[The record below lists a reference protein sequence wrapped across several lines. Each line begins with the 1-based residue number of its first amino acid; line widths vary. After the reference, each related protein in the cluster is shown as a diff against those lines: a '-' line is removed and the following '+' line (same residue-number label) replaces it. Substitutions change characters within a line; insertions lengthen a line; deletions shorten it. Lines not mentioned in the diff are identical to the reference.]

1 MVKRKLNT
9 NSFFNEQKKENMKRL
24 IFPLMICFS
33 CSALAQ
39 NANEIPFLTKS
50 FSNESIKRVIAETA
64 GGNISVSSVA
74 ASDVRVEVYIRPSNY
89 NGNQT
94 YSKEEIQKR
103 LEADYHF
110 ILEASDNTIKAIAK
124 NKNKNQNIS
133 WKKALSISY
142 KIYVQKEISTNLT
155 TSGGNIV
162 LSDLNGSQHFVT
174 SGGNLD
180 IERLK
185 GKIVGVTSG
194 GNVSVIDCSEDIELT
209 TSGGNITA
217 DNCNGKISLVTS
229 GGDIKLSKLNGTIEA
244 TTSGGNAM
252 ANDIRGALEAHTS
265 GGNVNL
271 RDLYC
276 SVDAATSGGNIFVSV
291 KEIGNYVRITNSSGQ
306 IELELPSGKGLDLK
320 LTASKIKTNQLNNF
334 SGSMEEEEINGKL
347 NGGGIPVTVKGGSGK
362 INFTL
367 K

>member
-1 MVKRKLNT
+1 
-9 NSFFNEQKKENMKRL
+9 MKRL
-24 IFPLMICFS
+24 IFPLLICFS

-39 NANEIPFLTKS
+39 NANEIPFITKS

-64 GGNISVSSVA
+64 GGNISVFSVA
-74 ASDVRVEVYIRPSNY
+74 ASNVRVEVYIRPSNY
-89 NGNQT
+89 NGSQS

-124 NKNKNQNIS
+124 NKNQNIN

-142 KIYVQKEISTNLT
+142 KIFVPKEISTNLT
-155 TSGGNIV
+155 TSGGNIT
-162 LSDLNGSQHFVT
+162 LADLNGSQHFVT

-185 GKIVGVTSG
+185 GKVVGVTSG
-194 GNVSVIDCSEDIELT
+194 GNISVSDCSEDIELT
-209 TSGGNITA
+209 TSGGDITA

-229 GGDIKLSKLNGTIEA
+229 GGDVKLNKLEGTIQA
-244 TTSGGNAM
+244 TTSGGNAI
-252 ANDIRGALEAHTS
+252 ANTIRGSLEAHTS

-276 SVDAATSGGNIFVSV
+276 SVDAGTSGGNIFVSV
-291 KEIGNYVRITNSSGQ
+291 KEIGSYIRIANSSGK

-334 SGSMEEEEINGKL
+334 SGTMEEEEINGKL
-347 NGGGIPVTVKGGSGK
+347 NGGGIPVTVKAGSGK

>member
-1 MVKRKLNT
+1 MKKLLILLT
-9 NSFFNEQKKENMKRL
+9 AFFSYSVQ
-24 IFPLMICFS
+24 
-33 CSALAQ
+33 AQ
-39 NANEIPFLTKS
+39 NANEVPFMTKS

-64 GGNISVSSVA
+64 GGNISILSVA

-89 NGNQT
+89 NENQP
-94 YSKEEIQKR
+94 YSKDEIQKR

-124 NKNKNQNIS
+124 NKNQTIN

-142 KIYVQKEISTNLT
+142 KIYVPKEISTNLT
-155 TSGGNIV
+155 TSGGNIT
-162 LSDLNGSQHFVT
+162 LADLNGSQHFVT

-180 IERLK
+180 IQRLK
-185 GKIVGVTSG
+185 GKIDGVTSG
-194 GNVSVIDCSEDIELT
+194 GNISVSDCSEDIELT

-217 DNCNGKISLVTS
+217 DNCTGKINLVTS
-229 GGDIKLSKLNGTIEA
+229 GGDVKLSKLNGTIEA
-244 TTSGGNAM
+244 TTSGGNAI

-276 SVDAATSGGNIFVSV
+276 SVDAGTSGGNIFVSV
-291 KEIGNYVRITNSSGQ
+291 KEIGSYVRITNSSGK

-347 NGGGIPVTVKGGSGK
+347 NGGGIPVTVMGGSGRISLSIK
-362 INFTL
+362 
-367 K
+367 

>member
-1 MVKRKLNT
+1 
-9 NSFFNEQKKENMKRL
+9 MKRL
-24 IFPLMICFS
+24 FILLMVCIS
-33 CSALAQ
+33 NNVQSQ
-39 NANEIPFLTKS
+39 NASEVPFITKS

-64 GGNISVSSVA
+64 GGNISVFSVG
-74 ASDVRVEVYIRPSNY
+74 ASGVRVEVYIRPSNY
-89 NGNQT
+89 NGSQS

-124 NKNKNQNIS
+124 NKNQNIN

-142 KIYVQKEISTNLT
+142 KIFVPKEISTNLT
-155 TSGGNIV
+155 TSGGNIT
-162 LSDLNGSQHFVT
+162 LADLNGSQHFVT

-185 GKIVGVTSG
+185 GKVVGVTSG
-194 GNVSVIDCSEDIELT
+194 GNISVSDCSEDIELT

-217 DNCNGKISLVTS
+217 DNCTGKINLVTS